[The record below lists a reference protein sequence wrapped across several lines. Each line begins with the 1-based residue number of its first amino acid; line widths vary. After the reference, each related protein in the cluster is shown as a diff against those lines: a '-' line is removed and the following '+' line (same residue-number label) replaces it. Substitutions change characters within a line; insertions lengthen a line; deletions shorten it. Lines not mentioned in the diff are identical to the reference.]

1 MSKIKSTAWSAIR
14 APGIILLTM
23 TVFCS
28 SASAE
33 CSTCNFVDSWIKET
47 INNLFSGDSHSE
59 EVSATLAG
67 QPGLEVK
74 SVPSEDS
81 MDAKSDFASEMLV
94 SPQGILKEDII
105 LDGSDNP
112 ASFIPGA
119 VQISYREFVD
129 NNNTASLKNISD
141 IADILGDAGISRSD
155 PLVVY
160 GECQPCGGGPSTATY
175 VYWLL
180 RYIGHEDIRVL
191 NGGID
196 AWVEAGLPVENS
208 SSTRPMSSYTPAPL
222 EDLYASY
229 DYVKSR
235 EAQIVDARSKEEF
248 EYGSI
253 PGAINIPYD
262 EVLDKKMIRNES
274 ELEEVFRNLTLDK
287 PVVVFTTTGTKASV
301 IWFALTMLGYDA
313 RMYTYRDWEKAERE
327 ERRQLQEINR
337 SI

>member
-1 MSKIKSTAWSAIR
+1 MSEIKSTAKSAIM
-14 APGIILLTM
+14 ALGIILLTM
-23 TVFCS
+23 TIFCS

-33 CSTCNFVDSWIKET
+33 CSTCNFVDSWINEAIHK
-47 INNLFSGDSHSE
+47 ISGNYLSE
-59 EVSATLAG
+59 QVSATPAS

-74 SVPSEDS
+74 SVPPEDG
-81 MDAKSDFASEMLV
+81 MKSGSQSARGMLV
-94 SPQGILKEDII
+94 SPQEISKEDVI

-119 VQISYREFVD
+119 IQISYREFVD

-141 IADILGDAGISRSD
+141 IAAILGDAGISRSD

-180 RYIGHEDIRVL
+180 RYMGHEDIRVL

-208 SSTRPMSSYTPAPL
+208 SITRPMSTYSPVL
-222 EDLYASY
+222 NEGLYASY
-229 DYVKSR
+229 DYVMSGK
-235 EAQIVDARSKEEF
+235 AQIVDARSKEEF

-262 EVLDKKMIRNES
+262 KVLDNKLIRGES
-274 ELEEVFRNLTLDK
+274 ELEGIFSNLTLNK

-301 IWFALTMLGYDA
+301 MWFTLTMLGYDA
-313 RMYTYRDWEKAERE
+313 KMYTYRDWEKADRE
-327 ERRQLQEINR
+327 KRRQLQEINR